1 VQPKILP
8 TLFTDQM
15 GNLGFTARFLLAQPP
30 VPTRT
35 TRKQRKHL
43 PQSVLDGYSHLIATL
58 HDSHVRIGDY
68 GDPIPTQVKATPE
81 ATEVLD
87 GFYVA
92 AGDIQQKH
100 TGTALEPLASRIHG
114 HAARLALVLH
124 LAECGAKFSEEGLT
138 LDAVTAQAGVDL
150 AKWFMGE
157 AERIQAIGE
166 RDSELTRYRKLD
178 KWVQGRGGRCTVRD
192 VYSSGPRDYR
202 NKSAESECD
211 LAGCVNIHLGYW
223 DNTDRK
229 TTYYVSLA
237 VDADALP

>member
-35 TRKQRKHL
+35 TRKQRKRL

-81 ATEVLD
+81 AAEVLD

-124 LAECGAKFSEEGLT
+124 LAGCQAVSSAEGLT
-138 LDAVTAQAGVDL
+138 LDAMTASAGVEL
-150 AKWFMGE
+150 AKWFMAE
-157 AERIQAIGE
+157 AERIQTAGAHQAE
-166 RDSELTRYRKLD
+166 VDHYRKLD
-178 KWVQGRGGRCTVRD
+178 KWVQDKQQGRCTVRD
-192 VYSSGPRDYR
+192 VYTSNWPYRD
-202 NKSAESECD
+202 KAEEAERD
-211 LAGCVNIHLGYW
+211 LLACTIHKLGYW
-223 DNTDRK
+223 DNSDRK
-229 TTYYVSLA
+229 TSYYVSKFT
-237 VDADALP
+237 